1 MGNKLINPLK
11 ILPTDFQEI
20 CCGPKR
26 LQRAFSALR
35 CRKSCREHRLGLDCL
50 RSPERDRLQQQ
61 HLPWMFP
68 GALSSL
74 RGCKKVMG
82 MRSKALLP

>member
-26 LQRAFSALR
+26 LQWAFSALW
-35 CRKSCREHRLGLDCL
+35 CRKSCRERRVGLDCL
-50 RSPERDRLQQQ
+50 WSPERDRLQQQ
-61 HLPWMFP
+61 HLPRMFP

-74 RGCKKVMG
+74 RGCEEVMG
-82 MRSKALLP
+82 MRSKTLLP